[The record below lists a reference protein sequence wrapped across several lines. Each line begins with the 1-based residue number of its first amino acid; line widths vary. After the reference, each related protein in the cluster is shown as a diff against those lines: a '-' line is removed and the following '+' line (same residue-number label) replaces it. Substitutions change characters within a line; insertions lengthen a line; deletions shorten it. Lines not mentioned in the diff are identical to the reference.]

1 MRLHTTNPGSLSQD
15 IWRIPAVIQ
24 WAQTLLNAYATLLH
38 RELISRE
45 GSPLEQSQRLFHS
58 PFVVASHGTEEDPIL
73 NYGNQTALDLWEMTW
88 KQFTETP
95 SRLTAEPMNR
105 EERARMLHQATT
117 RGVITDYHG
126 VRISRTGRRFM
137 VNNATVWNILTP
149 DGKRLGQAATF
160 SDWTF
165 LGKNSD

>member
-1 MRLHTTNPGSLSQD
+1 MQSPWQ
-15 IWRIPAVIQ
+15 IPSVIQ
-24 WAQTLLNAYATLLH
+24 WSQTILDAYATLLH
-38 RELISRE
+38 RELIPRE
-45 GSPLEQSQRLFHS
+45 GSPLEQSERLFHS
-58 PFVVASHGTEEDPIL
+58 PFVVASHGTGEDPIL
-73 NYGNQTALDLWEMTW
+73 NYGNHTALDLWEMTW
-88 KQFTETP
+88 EEFTETP

-105 EERARMLHQATT
+105 EERASMLHRARTQ
-117 RGVITDYHG
+117 GVITDYHG

-165 LGKNSD
+165 LEKTPE